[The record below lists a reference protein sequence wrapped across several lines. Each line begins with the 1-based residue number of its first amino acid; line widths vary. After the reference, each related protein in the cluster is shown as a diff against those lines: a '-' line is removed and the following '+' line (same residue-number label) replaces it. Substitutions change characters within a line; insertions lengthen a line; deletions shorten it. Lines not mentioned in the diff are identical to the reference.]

1 MSKKRSGAGK
11 FLLGA
16 GVGIGIGMLLS
27 KKSGEENR
35 KELKKKIDDL
45 VEKQKKLILQRL
57 KKI

>member
-1 MSKKRSGAGK
+1 MSRKRGTGK

-16 GVGIGIGMLLS
+16 GIGIGLGMLLS

-45 VEKQKKLILQRL
+45 IAKAKEVDSDIS
-57 KKI
+57 